1 MKQRSQ
7 SRVLVRPRRH
17 ANRPP
22 QPNNLPANVESPD
35 DVLDELRSCMAF
47 ECDTKNCKIVV
58 FMEIGLDFSIFCSA
72 IVPEGVHSPHNFT
85 RDLGKTKDGGVRFI
99 SA

>member
-1 MKQRSQ
+1 
-7 SRVLVRPRRH
+7 
-17 ANRPP
+17 
-22 QPNNLPANVESPD
+22 
-35 DVLDELRSCMAF
+35 MAF

-58 FMEIGLDFSIFCSA
+58 FMEIGLNFSIFCSA
-72 IVPEGVHSPHNFT
+72 IVQEGVHSLHNFT